1 MSFKPF
7 GVLNA
12 FITTKDEAFKNITA
26 DSINQCLESLPF
38 KRLSGNVRNYSGWV
52 PPHFDMQVLGAVSEG
67 NILMALKTEEKK
79 INTSELKELL
89 DAEIAKFKK
98 ENNVEK
104 VPKDEKSQ
112 IKTKLE
118 NELLKTAQS
127 KFSTTLGWLC
137 ISEQRLILNTGNMKQ
152 AERFID
158 LLERTIQL
166 TDNEFTGFEFAP
178 LQVATDIP
186 LKMTAWVE
194 DTNTMPD
201 QLELMSEC
209 VIREPQRDGRK
220 QGKISYSAQA
230 LEGDRNLE
238 IYLGEKNYSVVNLAL
253 SYNNEDE
260 EVNARMSIDESFMI
274 KKFKLG
280 SCFKEIL
287 KGNEYDTELQQF
299 DTEFNAFT
307 KYTNI
312 VLNGVIECF
321 GGLAKNEEI
330 SGQE

>member
-12 FITTKDEAFKNITA
+12 FISTKNEAFQNLTA
-26 DSINQCLESLPF
+26 DSINKCLESLPF
-38 KRLSGNVRNYSGWV
+38 KRVSGNVRHYSGWV

-137 ISEQRLILNTGNMKQ
+137 ISEKRLILNTGNMKQ

-166 TDNEFTGFEFAP
+166 TDNEFNGFEFAP

-220 QGKISYSAQA
+220 QGKISYSAQT

-253 SYNNEDE
+253 SYSNEEE

-307 KYTNI
+307 KYTNT

-330 SGQE
+330 SSQD